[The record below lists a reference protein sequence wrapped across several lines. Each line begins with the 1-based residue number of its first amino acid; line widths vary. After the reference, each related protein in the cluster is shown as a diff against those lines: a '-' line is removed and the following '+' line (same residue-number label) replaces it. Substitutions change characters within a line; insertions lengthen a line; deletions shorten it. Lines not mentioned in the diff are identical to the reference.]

1 MLKKINGFA
10 TALNKKL
17 ALLSVAVAVLA
28 LTVPQFWV
36 GLSGQVS
43 VDLSWIPFLGNH
55 FPRLGFVNLL
65 LGIIMLGMGMT
76 LTTRDFALILARPRD
91 VLIGVL
97 SQFVYM
103 SAFGWLMARLVIL
116 TGLGG
121 PEVAA
126 QVGVGLVLLGTVP
139 GGTASNVMTFLA
151 KGDVPLSITLTMCST
166 LLAPVLTPALT
177 KVLAGQWVEVNFWGM
192 FFSIVVVV
200 LLPVLLGLAVHTA
213 LGERM
218 DKYNKILVLI
228 STLGI
233 LMVIGL
239 VVGPNQKAIV
249 ENGLGLVAVTALAV
263 LVHHVLGLIAGWYT
277 ARFFQFSE
285 TKSRALSMEVGLQNS
300 GLASTLAASSFAG
313 TLAILPCALATII
326 HQVVGPI
333 AANMYAARDSKP
345 MVSVQDPLPEQ
356 AAPTSAAAET
366 V

>member
-1 MLKKINGFA
+1 MLNKINGFA
-10 TALNKKL
+10 TVLNKNL
-17 ALLSVAVAVLA
+17 ALLSVVVAVLA
-28 LTVPQFWV
+28 LAVPQFWV

-43 VDLSWIPFLGNH
+43 VDLSWIPFLGAH

-91 VLIGVL
+91 VLVGVV

-103 SAFGWLMARLVIL
+103 STFGWLMARLVIL

-151 KGDVPLSITLTMCST
+151 RGDVPLSITLTMCST

-177 KVLAGQWVEVNFWGM
+177 KVLAGQWVEVDFWGM

-213 LGERM
+213 IGEKM
-218 DKYNKILVLI
+218 DKFNKILVLI
-228 STLGI
+228 STIGI
-233 LMVIGL
+233 LLVVGL

-249 ENGLGLVAVTALAV
+249 QNGLGLVAVTALAV
-263 LVHHVLGLIAGWYT
+263 LMHHVLGLIAGWFT
-277 ARFFQFSE
+277 GRFFGFSE
-285 TKSRALSMEVGLQNS
+285 AKTRALSLEVGLQNS
-300 GLASTLAASSFAG
+300 GLASTLAASAFPG
-313 TLAILPCALATII
+313 TLAVLPCALATII

-333 AANMYAARDSKP
+333 AANAFARRPADKA
-345 MVSVQDPLPEQ
+345 PETQ
-356 AAPTSAAAET
+356 GLLLDEAGRQSAATET